1 MSQPLEHRRFVAAQR
16 EDADTLV
23 ALGAEVIE
31 IGAATEG
38 TWELAAVQAEC
49 TLPTE
54 CRVSQYW
61 LDCQRRMP
69 TRCIPPHVSPLFRPL
84 PSRDGIVG
92 MRPLVICL
100 AGLRSN
106 ARQHARRMIAAAG
119 ASYSPDVDQD
129 TTHLV
134 CAHGSVEDEQRRR
147 PKVRAVQQ
155 RGRRAAFV
163 VSVHWLTLCLQRWVL
178 LDEALFEL
186 PEEADEG
193 DADEGAE
200 EETGGGAR
208 REPRPRAAA
217 TAAAAQVAQT
227 ACEDLGGSPERAR
240 GDTSSS
246 PSSSSDE
253 ELPLAVLS
261 KQATAADVEKQSAAR
276 LQKKNKKRRAALAT
290 RPAAAAGA
298 AAGGSRGAAAAGE
311 LDSSGDEMLQPGS
324 SAAVSRG
331 AVDGRGKQKDK
342 GGGEGEAGAAAEAE
356 AESEGDAEPLEDL
369 PSYAARL
376 GLEIYEAKENERPS
390 LIATQRGVDLKEL
403 LYHNQKFYQQHASSK
418 SRQQFK
424 LMGKSRLKA
433 RTCLVLPKPLPVVLN
448 ESADAAVVTV
458 GEKTYQCTRKPE
470 AELTCDYCEKTG
482 TMFGDAPQDFDIC
495 QKCYDDLTV
504 CVTIRWHKH
513 PLTRHWM
520 EGFQCDACKAGQHAH
535 TPRPWQRQSLSP
547 PGWGALALGL
557 RWPPLGARAGLG
569 PRGPRIAT
577 LELLISAAQSA
588 DSAAFDHPGRLPRS
602 RAQRPRH
609 HVQVQR
615 GLRL

>member
-1 MSQPLEHRRFVAAQR
+1 MSQPLEDRRFVTARR
-16 EDADTLV
+16 EDADALV

-31 IGAATEG
+31 IGAATAG

-54 CRVSQYW
+54 RRVSQYW
-61 LDCQRRMP
+61 LDCQRRIP
-69 TRCIPPHVSPLFRPL
+69 TRCIPPHLSPLFRPL

-129 TTHLV
+129 ITHLV
-134 CAHGSVEDEQRRR
+134 CAHGSVDDEQRRR
-147 PKVRAVQQ
+147 PKVQAVQR

-186 PEEADEG
+186 PAETGEGYAEEGAE
-193 DADEGAE
+193 EGAE
-200 EETGGGAR
+200 EETGGRPR

-227 ACEDLGGSPERAR
+227 ACEDLGSSPERTR
-240 GDTSSS
+240 GGTPSS
-246 PSSSSDE
+246 PSSSSEE

-261 KQATAADVEKQSAAR
+261 KQAAAADVERQSAAR
-276 LQKKNKKRRAALAT
+276 LQKKNKKRRAVLAT
-290 RPAAAAGA
+290 RAAAAAGT
-298 AAGGSRGAAAAGE
+298 AAGGSGGAAAAAAAAAE
-311 LDSSGDEMLQPGS
+311 LDSSGDELLQSAS
-324 SAAVSRG
+324 SAAASRG
-331 AVDGRGKQKDK
+331 AVDGRGKRTEK
-342 GGGEGEAGAAAEAE
+342 GGGEDEGGAGAEAE
-356 AESEGDAEPLEDL
+356 AESGGEAEPLEDL

-433 RTCLVLPKPLPVVLN
+433 RTCLVLPTPLPVTLN
-448 ESADAAVVTV
+448 ESTDAAKVTV

-470 AELTCDYCEKTG
+470 AELTCDYCGKTG

-520 EGFQCDACKAGQHAH
+520 EGFQCDACMEEQHAH
-535 TPRPWQRQSLSP
+535 TRRPGS
-547 PGWGALALGL
+547 G
-557 RWPPLGARAGLG
+557 RAD
-569 PRGPRIAT
+569 R
-577 LELLISAAQSA
+577 
-588 DSAAFDHPGRLPRS
+588 
-602 RAQRPRH
+602 
-609 HVQVQR
+609 
-615 GLRL
+615 LRLEAPWHLGTVAPLWVPERD